1 MKEKEAVT
9 KERKSWAEKEEAM
22 KKYTRNTDEKNRLLE
37 EKYKKVLQ
45 KGEKV
50 EHRNVFEVYNPVAKT
65 ERTLLQK

>member
-1 MKEKEAVT
+1 
-9 KERKSWAEKEEAM
+9 M

-37 EKYKKVLQ
+37 EKYKKILQ
-45 KGEKV
+45 KGDKV